1 MGFISEFKEFAVKG
15 NVVDLAVAVVLGA
28 AFGRVVSGVT
38 DSIIT
43 PIIALVVGKVNVADI
58 KLTIVNTVFP
68 IGILLQ
74 AIIDFVIIALVLF
87 LIIKG
92 MNTMNRRKEASAFLP
107 QTPKFTVT
115 EQLLMDIKESL
126 NKEGFS
132 KKTDVGST
140 LKNDGK
146 TI

>member
-1 MGFISEFKEFAVKG
+1 MGFISEFKEFAIKG
-15 NVVDLAVAVVLGA
+15 NVIDLAVAVVLGA

-58 KLTIVNTVFP
+58 KLTIVNTIFP

-74 AIIDFVIIALVLF
+74 AVIDFVIIALVLF

-92 MNTMNRRKEASAFLP
+92 MNTMNRRKEAAAFLP
-107 QTPKFTVT
+107 QTPRYTVT

-126 NKEGFS
+126 NKDS
-132 KKTDVGST
+132 SVKKTDAEV
-140 LKNDGK
+140 
-146 TI
+146 

>member
-38 DSIIT
+38 DSLIT
-43 PIIALVVGKVNVADI
+43 PVIALVVGKVNVADI

-74 AIIDFVIIALVLF
+74 AIIDFIIIALVLF

-92 MNTMNRRKEASAFLP
+92 MNAMNRRKEAQAFLP
-107 QTPKFTVT
+107 QTPKYTIT
-115 EQLLMDIKESL
+115 EQLLLDIKNSL
-126 NKEGFS
+126 NKDEAV
-132 KKTDVGST
+132 KKTDA
-140 LKNDGK
+140 K
-146 TI
+146 I